1 MSPLIDPPAS
11 TPTPE
16 IPPLYAPIPPAVHPR
31 HTAIDARTAAWAR
44 QFGAGT
50 RLSERLAEQDIGVF
64 AARILPAG
72 REDVAQLLGD
82 FVLWLFLVD
91 DGVIEEGE
99 LGKAPGALTAALQRL
114 LWVAENPEADLL
126 ADDPLAAG
134 LRDLRSRVAQH
145 GTAGQ
150 LALWVNALR
159 EYALSVAWEA
169 GHRAAG
175 SVPDLEDYTLMR
187 LYDGATT
194 VVLPLLEMG
203 YGYELS
209 PQERAHPAVRAAA
222 QMASFIITWDND
234 LLSAHKEVQEAGQTG
249 GYYLNVLRVLTQHH
263 GLSPTQAVTEAI
275 AQRDR
280 VMVHFQRVCTALASQ
295 SGPQL
300 RQYLDSLGHFV
311 RASLDWGISSHRYTT
326 PHDPAALPHT
336 FASMPTDARAEP
348 LDINATS
355 WWWDPHRL
363 RLSPSARRNRHLAD
377 HGALLA
383 APA

>member
-1 MSPLIDPPAS
+1 MSPLTDPPAT
-11 TPTPE
+11 TPTPR

-31 HTAIDARTAAWAR
+31 HTAIDNRTAAWAR
-44 QFGAGT
+44 RYGGGT

-64 AARILPAG
+64 AARILPTG

-99 LGKAPGALTAALQRL
+99 LGRAPGALTAALQRL
-114 LWVAENPEADLL
+114 LWVAENPEAALL
-126 ADDPLAAG
+126 TDDPLAKG
-134 LRDLRSRVAQH
+134 LRDLHARVARY

-150 LALWVNALR
+150 VTQWVNALR
-159 EYALSVAWEA
+159 EYALSVVWEA
-169 GHRAAG
+169 GHRLAG

-209 PQERAHPAVRAAA
+209 PQERAHPATRAAA

-234 LLSAHKEVQEAGQTG
+234 LLSAHKEAQEAGRTG
-249 GYYLNVLRVLTQHH
+249 DYYLNVLRVLTHHH
-263 GLSPTQAVTEAI
+263 GLSLAQAVSTAI

-280 VMVHFQRVCTALASQ
+280 VMVHFQRVCSALASQ

-311 RASLDWGISSHRYTT
+311 RASLDWGVSSHRYTT
-326 PHDPAALPHT
+326 PHDPAGLPST
-336 FASMPTDARAEP
+336 FAPMPTDARAEP
-348 LDINATS
+348 LAISAIS

-363 RLSPSARRNRHLAD
+363 RLSPSARRSRQASGNS
-377 HGALLA
+377 ALLA
-383 APA
+383 TSA